1 MSKKYYQLP
10 LSLDPE
16 FQSIIDTAYS
26 RLALMPTR
34 RDYNGKRISIKV
46 SKKRIAHA
54 GAMMLDEL
62 STQQLK
68 DLSDSVVVISKND
81 SPDITPK
88 HVAIQMDLP
97 FAKMARLKATSAD
110 LRFNLNSS
118 TKAILHHGIVA
129 LSEATDDVFQRVVR
143 SSINIENGAGLRKYA
158 FYDTLKLNEPDA
170 SCFLQKV

>member
-1 MSKKYYQLP
+1 MSNKYYQLT
-10 LSLDPE
+10 LSLDPD
-16 FQSIIDTAYS
+16 FQSVIDTAYS

-34 RDYNGKRISIKV
+34 RDYNGKRINIRA
-46 SKKRIAHA
+46 SKKRIAHS
-54 GAMMLDEL
+54 GVMMLDEL

-68 DLSDSVVVISKND
+68 DLSDRVVVISKD
-81 SPDITPK
+81 DAPDITPK
-88 HVAIQMDLP
+88 HVAIQMDMQ
-97 FAKMARLKATSAD
+97 FSKMARLKSASTD

-158 FYDTLKLNEPDA
+158 FYDTLKLIEPDA
-170 SCFLQKV
+170 SHFLQKV